1 MAQALGGHPD
11 ATAAQCHAIDRYGL
25 DLFVTTPRGYGFA
38 RLPFAATVTERDGLR
53 AATVE
58 LARRA
63 RGE

>member
-1 MAQALGGHPD
+1 MAKALGGIPTRPPRS
-11 ATAAQCHAIDRYGL
+11 ANAIDRYGL

-38 RLPFAATVTERDGLR
+38 RLRFAATVTERDGLR

-63 RGE
+63 RGA